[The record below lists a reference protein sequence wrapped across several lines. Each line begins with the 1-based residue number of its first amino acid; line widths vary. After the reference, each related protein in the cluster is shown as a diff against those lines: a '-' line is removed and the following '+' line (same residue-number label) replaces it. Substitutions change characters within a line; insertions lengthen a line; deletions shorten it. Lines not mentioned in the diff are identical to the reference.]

1 MALELRARGQI
12 RITDLTDSRQLVAYI
27 GSSNRRQVIYD
38 PNTKKYQ
45 PDYGVTPNILTPEL
59 YIAGSSVNQ
68 IKNVKSLKWYV
79 QVDSTGAF
87 QEITENDTYAIGE
100 GYSLTIKK
108 NVLDVRYSM
117 LYKAEI
123 VYHDTQSNRDI
134 IVQADIELVKLE
146 NGLAGVS
153 LGATT
158 AVLTNDTHTIPTDYQ
173 GNNGS
178 YFGAET
184 QFIVFE
190 GTEDKTEEWAV
201 TATPS
206 AGITGSMRDL
216 GTTTEGE
223 NLYNQAT
230 AKKVYM
236 DNGVEK
242 ETTENDYTSDFIP
255 ITVGQDYIY
264 RQKYINN
271 LWYTA
276 TPYTTFTYYDADK
289 NYLFEEKKIE
299 TVELEVG
306 ENKTY
311 TYNIKATDARVK
323 FIRTNGNL
331 LYDGAFFATYSA
343 TPVADKRIIYDVTGI
358 TVDSGYVEFR
368 AQKGAE
374 VLTKRFT
381 LTRTKSGY
389 TPVKGTDYFDG
400 KPGQDGKSSYLWVRY
415 SQNADGNGMTT
426 NPTGAKYIGV
436 TTTETTSP
444 PGDYKAYQW
453 VKFQGETGL
462 PGEDGS
468 RLHLKYSN
476 DGGKTFTA
484 NNGED
489 FGTYLGKLVDFEE
502 LDSTNPADYTWGKIT
517 GDNAVSY
524 RTVVPA
530 TIKKDKDGKL
540 VPASIAITTSVTD
553 GKSNPAL
560 ATGYYRIQKLVTYNG
575 AQQEVYKSTL
585 PEQTVNFTVP
595 TDALRLTIS
604 FGLEANTYIETQTI
618 EVVKDGDDSLLLTI
632 STPNGDSIRNHAG
645 TLTAVAEA
653 FKGTATVTPTAH
665 QWYLLNPS
673 SAGDSDSGTG
683 WHKLTTVDAR
693 GTSGFTTKTLTITPS
708 AINGTAT
715 FMVIATYKGVK
726 YKRQV
731 TVSDIMDAYTFAT
744 IGNGF
749 FKNAQGTN
757 TYTQKV
763 YLSGVEVDKAGTQFR
778 YEWVAYDAN
787 MNIIPG
793 FSKIGKTITVSAS
806 EHNGSG
812 LIYCIVSD

>member
-87 QEITENDTYAIGE
+87 QEITTNDTYTIDE

-117 LYKAEI
+117 LYKSEI

-190 GTEDKTEEWAV
+190 GTEDKTEEWTV

-206 AGITGSMRDL
+206 AGITGSMR
-216 GTTTEGE
+216 T
-223 NLYNQAT
+223 
-230 AKKVYM
+230 
-236 DNGVEK
+236 
-242 ETTENDYTSDFIP
+242 
-255 ITVGQDYIY
+255 
-264 RQKYINN
+264 
-271 LWYTA
+271 
-276 TPYTTFTYYDADK
+276 
-289 NYLFEEKKIE
+289 
-299 TVELEVG
+299 
-306 ENKTY
+306 
-311 TYNIKATDARVK
+311 
-323 FIRTNGNL
+323 
-331 LYDGAFFATYSA
+331 
-343 TPVADKRIIYDVTGI
+343 TPVDDKRIIYDVTRI
-358 TVDSGYVEFR
+358 TVDSGYVEFK

-374 VLTKRFT
+374 VITKRFT

-444 PGDYKAYQW
+444 PSDYKAYQW

-489 FGTYLGKLVDFEE
+489 FGTYLGKLVDFFEQ
-502 LDSTNPADYTWGKIT
+502 DSMNPADYTWGKIT

-524 RTVVPA
+524 RMVVPA

-553 GKSNPAL
+553 GNSKPTL

-585 PEQTVNFTVP
+585 PEQAVNFTVP

-683 WHKLTTVDAR
+683 WHKLTTADAR

-715 FMVIATYKGVK
+715 FMVIATYNGVK

-744 IGNGF
+744 VGNGF

-763 YLSGVEVDKAGTQFR
+763 YLSGVEVDKGGTKFR

-787 MNIIPG
+787 MNLIPG
-793 FSKIGKTITVSAS
+793 FNKVGKTITVNAS
-806 EHNGSG
+806 EYNGSG
-812 LIYCIVSD
+812 LIYCIVSE